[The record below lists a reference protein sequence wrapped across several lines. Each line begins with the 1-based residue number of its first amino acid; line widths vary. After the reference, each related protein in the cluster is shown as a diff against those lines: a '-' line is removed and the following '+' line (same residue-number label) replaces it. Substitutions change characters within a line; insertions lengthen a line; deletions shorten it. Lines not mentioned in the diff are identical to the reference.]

1 MKILRFS
8 LIRALIALV
17 AGVLLL
23 KYEGAMLKGFTV
35 GLGLM
40 FLVAGVVAIIGWLN
54 LRRQKMTQKTTLE
67 STVLP
72 IAGVGSFFLGLV
84 LALMLT
90 DKFDIWSL
98 YLVGSSL
105 IIGCLNQVMNLNAA
119 RKFGKVDDW
128 YWIAPMVIVA
138 ACVVAMVMGLEPA
151 NVPTKILGVG
161 ALIFAIVDLIYS
173 LILNNLRRNYEQTQ
187 EQVRRSTGVNT
198 NAVVVTSE

>member
-23 KYEGAMLKGFTV
+23 KYEGAMLKGFTI

-54 LRRQKMTQKTTLE
+54 LRRQKMTQKSTLE

-128 YWIAPMVIVA
+128 YWIAPTVIIA

>member
-23 KYEGAMLKGFTV
+23 KYEGAMLKGFTI

-54 LRRQKMTQKTTLE
+54 LRRQKMTQKSTLE

-128 YWIAPMVIVA
+128 YWIAPMVIIA

>member
-23 KYEGAMLKGFTV
+23 KYEGAMLKGFTI

-54 LRRQKMTQKTTLE
+54 LRRQKMTQKSTLE